1 VRDPSKTLG
10 GITLKIRAD
19 GYQDQSTEDLR
30 AKRRD
35 LAIAV
40 TFALRGSD
48 SYEWIN
54 GHLLAVNTELT
65 RRGEVASHDRRVP

>member
-1 VRDPSKTLG
+1 MH
-10 GITLKIRAD
+10 IRAD
-19 GYQDQSTEDLR
+19 GYQDQTTDDLR

-35 LAIAV
+35 LAIAA

-54 GHLLAVNTELT
+54 GHLLAVNAELT
-65 RRGEVASHDRRVP
+65 RRGEVAKP

>member
-1 VRDPSKTLG
+1 LQ
-10 GITLKIRAD
+10 IRAD
-19 GYQDQSTEDLR
+19 GYQDQSTDDLR

-40 TFALRGSD
+40 AFALRGSD

-54 GHLLAVNTELT
+54 GHLLAVSAELT
-65 RRGEVASHDRRVP
+65 RRGEVAGHDRRVP